1 MPPLV
6 LSDDDFEASIDG
18 SFSWVQDPSGTL
30 RHVSGTKL
38 SEDSGITVEDV
49 PYTLKPSDI
58 QLSDESLGSG
68 ACGAVKRGIIVA
80 TGQQI
85 AVKAIKIDDS
95 AKKNMLLTEL
105 KNLVAAE
112 PCPHLVT
119 WFGGFITRSIVSL
132 VLELMD
138 LGSLRSLSK
147 RAQALG
153 DPRIPHPHLA
163 RISLSSMTGLRFLHE
178 MHVVHRDIKPENIL
192 HNTLGEV
199 KITDFGI
206 SRSLDAT
213 MAMAGT
219 QIGTQVYMAPEMC
232 LGSDYNFAV
241 DLWSYGL
248 VLYELATGV
257 FPLDGSTIPTLFMSI
272 MEKPEPRLSPDYPSD
287 LCDFVAQCLTRD
299 AIQRRDSPYLLTF
312 PFVTEN
318 VESDEVFAQYLA
330 TLS

>member
-1 MPPLV
+1 MPPLL
-6 LSDDDFEASIDG
+6 LSDDVEASIDG
-18 SFSWVQDPSGTL
+18 SFSWVQDESGTL

-38 SEDSGITVEDV
+38 SEDTGITVEDV
-49 PYTLKPSDI
+49 TYQLKPSDI
-58 QLSDESLGSG
+58 SLTDESLGAG
-68 ACGAVKRGIIVA
+68 ACGQVKKGVIVA
-80 TGQQI
+80 TGQPI
-85 AVKAIKIDDS
+85 AVKDIKIDDS
-95 AKKNMLLTEL
+95 AKKKMLLAEL

-112 PCPHLVT
+112 RCPHLVT
-119 WFGGFITRSIVSL
+119 WFGGFVTRSIVHI

-147 RAQALG
+147 RATRLG
-153 DPRIPHPHLA
+153 DPCIPHPHLA
-163 RISLSSMTGLRFLHE
+163 RISLSSTSGLNFLHH
-178 MHVVHRDIKPENIL
+178 MHIVHRDVKPENIL
-192 HNTLGEV
+192 HNSVGEV

-257 FPLDGSTIPTLFMSI
+257 FPLDGSTIPELFMAI
-272 MEKPEPRLSPDYPSD
+272 MEKPEPRLSPEYPSD
-287 LCDFVAQCLTRD
+287 LRDFVAQCLTRD
-299 AIQRRDSPYLLTF
+299 ALQRRDSDYLLTF

-318 VESDEVFAQYLA
+318 VESEEVFAQYLA

>member
-1 MPPLV
+1 
-6 LSDDDFEASIDG
+6 
-18 SFSWVQDPSGTL
+18 
-30 RHVSGTKL
+30 
-38 SEDSGITVEDV
+38 
-49 PYTLKPSDI
+49 
-58 QLSDESLGSG
+58 
-68 ACGAVKRGIIVA
+68 VKKGVIVA
-80 TGQQI
+80 TGQPI
-85 AVKAIKIDDS
+85 AVKDIKIDDS
-95 AKKNMLLTEL
+95 AKKKMLLAEL

-112 PCPHLVT
+112 RCPHLVT
-119 WFGGFITRSIVSL
+119 WFGGFVTRSIVHI

-147 RAQALG
+147 RATRLG
-153 DPRIPHPHLA
+153 DPCIPHPHLA
-163 RISLSSMTGLRFLHE
+163 RISLSSTSGLNFLHH
-178 MHVVHRDIKPENIL
+178 MHIVHRDVKPENIL
-192 HNTLGEV
+192 HNSVGEV

-257 FPLDGSTIPTLFMSI
+257 FPLDGSTIPELFMAI
-272 MEKPEPRLSPDYPSD
+272 MEKPEPRLSPEYPSD
-287 LCDFVAQCLTRD
+287 LRDFVAQCLTRD
-299 AIQRRDSPYLLTF
+299 ALQRRDSDYLLTF

-318 VESDEVFAQYLA
+318 VESEEVFAQYLA